1 MRCGASPSNRVA
13 NRPTAKPPASKSV
26 FINCPFDDGFKP
38 ILRAMVFTIISSGY
52 HPRCALD
59 ATDGAE
65 VRVSKIAKMIGE
77 CDWGIHDLSRIELD
91 PGAGVPRFN
100 MPMELGLHLGAR
112 LFGRG
117 RHRRKRAL
125 ILEAEPHRY
134 DAALSDISGQDIEVH
149 ATDPVRAIRCVRN
162 WLSEHRS
169 RAEPPLPGTSAIAN
183 DYRIFQAEVDA
194 LLAARRL
201 DPLDELTH
209 SDFLFAVRDWIATR
223 AGVPP

>member
-1 MRCGASPSNRVA
+1 MA
-13 NRPTAKPPASKSV
+13 NRRTPKPPAAKAV

-65 VRVSKIAKMIGE
+65 MRVGKIATMIGE
-77 CDWGIHDLSRIELD
+77 CDWGIHDLSRIEVD
-91 PGAGVPRFN
+91 AAGIPRFN
-100 MPMELGLHLGAR
+100 MLMELGLHLGAR
-112 LFGRG
+112 LLGEG

-134 DAALSDISGQDIEVH
+134 DAVLSDISGQDIEVH
-149 ATDPVRAIRCVRN
+149 RNDPDQAIRCVRN
-162 WLSEHRS
+162 WLSEHRPHN
-169 RAEPPLPGTSAIAN
+169 AAPLPGVATMQA
-183 DYRIFQAEVDA
+183 DYRLFQAEVAA
-194 LLAARRL
+194 LLDARRL

-209 SDFLFAVRDWIATR
+209 SDFLFAVRDWIAVR
-223 AGVPP
+223 AEAVA